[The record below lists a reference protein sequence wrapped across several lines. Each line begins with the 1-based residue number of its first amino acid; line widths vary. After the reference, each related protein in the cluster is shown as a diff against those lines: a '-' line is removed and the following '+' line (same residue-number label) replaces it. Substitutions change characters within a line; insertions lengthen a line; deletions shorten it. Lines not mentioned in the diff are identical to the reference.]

1 MLVYKSPMFSAL
13 GLLITML
20 SVAGMFALLN
30 ATFCCLWYKLSFML
44 VLLWLLILFILMF
57 LNIKKRIYQ
66 KNLKKFMLIGF
77 GAILMIPL
85 NILVLKA
92 VSNLPSKDLYPIEG
106 DFGTIKPVGL
116 ILYND
121 WIIAFELISILL
133 LIALVG
139 SVVLAKRRKTKIT
152 SRRIK
157 NDIINFLCFCIY
169 DFILNWCNWSN
180 C

>member
-1 MLVYKSPMFSAL
+1 MADILFIALAFFAITGAIAMLVYKSPMFSAL

-30 ATFCCLWYKLSFML
+30 ATLLFM
-44 VLLWLLILFILMF
+44 VQIIVYAGAIMALILFILMF
-57 LNIKKRIYQ
+57 LNIKEEDLPKEP
-66 KNLKKFMLIGF
+66 KKFMLIGF

-106 DFGTIKPVGL
+106 DFGTIKTVGL
-116 ILYND
+116 ILYNE

-152 SRRIK
+152 SK
-157 NDIINFLCFCIY
+157 ED
-169 DFILNWCNWSN
+169 
-180 C
+180 

>member
-1 MLVYKSPMFSAL
+1 MADILFIALAFFAITGAIAMLVYKSPMFSAL

-30 ATFCCLWYKLSFML
+30 ATLLFM
-44 VLLWLLILFILMF
+44 VQIIVYAGAIMALILFILMF
-57 LNIKKRIYQ
+57 LNIKEEDLPQ
-66 KNLKKFMLIGF
+66 EPKKFMLIGF

-106 DFGTIKPVGL
+106 DFGTIKSVGL
-116 ILYND
+116 ILYNE

-152 SRRIK
+152 SK
-157 NDIINFLCFCIY
+157 ED
-169 DFILNWCNWSN
+169 
-180 C
+180 